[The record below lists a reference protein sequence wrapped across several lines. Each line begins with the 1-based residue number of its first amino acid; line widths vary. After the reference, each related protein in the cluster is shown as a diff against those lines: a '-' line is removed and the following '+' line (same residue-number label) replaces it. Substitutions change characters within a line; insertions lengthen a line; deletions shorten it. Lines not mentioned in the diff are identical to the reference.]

1 MKCYIRHNGVC
12 ASGANSCT
20 RIWKGTMQLWFHS
33 LTDGDSTLGL
43 YTFKSKGGLHDSHT
57 VGCAKLPQ
65 HWNLTPFSLNM
76 GRKPSPFSVS
86 IIQIYSQMCL
96 CCVYS
101 WQRQQ
106 HTPTQQEDVSFKKRE
121 MCFCFMGWNHES
133 CRENYSRIK
142 QDSWIVATGH
152 IVAPNL
158 SF

>member
-57 VGCAKLPQ
+57 VGCTKLPQ
-65 HWNLTPFSLNM
+65 HCNLTPFSLNM

-96 CCVYS
+96 CGVYS
-101 WQRQQ
+101 WQHDLLRYTDTAGRCIIQ
-106 HTPTQQEDVSFKKRE
+106 KKRNVLLLHG
-121 MCFCFMGWNHES
+121 M
-133 CRENYSRIK
+133 K
-142 QDSWIVATGH
+142 SWKLQGELQPHQTG
-152 IVAPNL
+152 
-158 SF
+158 